1 MNKLISVVVPM
12 YFEEQVVHECYK
24 RLSKVLNEAKYDY
37 EIIFVNDG
45 SEDNTLEL
53 LSALAKEDQR
63 VRVLDFSRNF
73 GHQIAVTA
81 GINHS
86 SGDAVVVID
95 ADLQDPPELINE
107 MIKKW
112 EEGYDVIY
120 AKRRKR
126 DGESKFKLITARMFY
141 RVLDNLTSIR
151 IPVDTGDFR
160 LMDRKVV
167 EVLNVMDEKNRF
179 IRGMVSW
186 LGFKQI
192 PIEFDRKERFAGETK
207 YPLKKMI
214 KFALDGIISFSTK
227 PLKYAAYLGFFSVLI
242 SILIIAYTLVMKIA
256 GSESVVSGWASIMIL
271 VSFLGGVQ
279 LLSISILGEY
289 IGRIYDESKNRP
301 LYIVREKINFNNKNE
316 FYE

>member
-1 MNKLISVVVPM
+1 MNKQISVVVPM

-24 RLSKVLNEAKYDY
+24 RLSKVLNETKYDY

-53 LSALAKEDQR
+53 LSALAKDDQR

-126 DGESKFKLITARMFY
+126 DGESKFKLITAKMFY

-167 EVLNVMDEKNRF
+167 EVLNAMDEKNRF

-289 IGRIYDESKNRP
+289 IGRIYEESKNRP
-301 LYIVREKINFNNKNE
+301 LYIVKEKINFNNKND
-316 FYE
+316 

>member
-1 MNKLISVVVPM
+1 MVPM

-24 RLSKVLNEAKYDY
+24 RLSKVLNETKYDY

-53 LSALAKEDQR
+53 LSALAKDDQR

-126 DGESKFKLITARMFY
+126 DGESKFKLITAKMFY

-167 EVLNVMDEKNRF
+167 EVLNAMDEKNRF

-289 IGRIYDESKNRP
+289 IGRIYEESKNRP
-301 LYIVREKINFNNKNE
+301 LYIVKEKINFNNKND
-316 FYE
+316 